1 MVTNKKN
8 SLPVLKDRKAALL
21 AFTPAILTAVVS
33 ASVPME
39 ASLVLPVFGFLI
51 MSVFFGLVALWWQ
64 AETER
69 QNLAVQLA
77 GLEQEAP
84 VPAAPLVLRPPRRAE
99 SPASILRELARTAG
113 EQGLAADVNPM
124 VRGQVH
130 AVRFPEPSLLP
141 SMRSPSAEEASR
153 MRRVAQAFEADRIE
167 LHLQP
172 VVSLPHRKIRFYE
185 ALARLRLMDGTLL
198 PPAEFLP
205 VLEASGRASDFDRRV
220 LMRSM
225 AIARHLVARGSD
237 AIVVVNITA
246 HSIAEPGFLWSL
258 AGLIDSSPDLLG
270 KIVLEMPQH
279 SWRHLDA
286 DHRAAL
292 AALRERS
299 VPFSLDRAADLRVDP
314 EALADLG
321 VRFIKLPA
329 DLMIKAAEQAD
340 GRYAGPELDV
350 RDFAPALRR
359 QGIRLIAERV
369 DEDGMVPLLCDLGVP
384 LAQGFAFAA
393 PRPVKEEIF
402 DQQAAKQPFDLG
414 EAPALLRRV
423 G

>member
-8 SLPVLKDRKAALL
+8 IITVLNDRKAALL
-21 AFTPAILTAVVS
+21 AFTPAILTAAVS

-39 ASLVLPVFGFLI
+39 AGLVLPVFGFLI

-69 QNLAVQLA
+69 QNLATQLA
-77 GLEQEAP
+77 GYEQEAP
-84 VPAAPLVLRPPRRAE
+84 AQAAPLVLRPPMRAE

-113 EQGLAADVNPM
+113 EQGFAADVNPM
-124 VRGQVH
+124 VRGRVQ
-130 AVRFPEPSLLP
+130 AARFPEPSLLP
-141 SMRSPSAEEASR
+141 SMRSPTAEEAGR
-153 MRRVAQAFEADRIE
+153 VRRIAQSFEADRIE

-172 VVSLPHRKIRFYE
+172 VVSLPHRRIRFYE
-185 ALARLRLMDGTLL
+185 ALARLRLADGTLL
-198 PPAEFLP
+198 APAEFLP

-225 AIARHLVARGSD
+225 AIVRHLVARGSD
-237 AIVVVNITA
+237 AIVTVNITA

-258 AGLIDSSPDLLG
+258 AGLIDTSPDLLG

-286 DHRAAL
+286 DHRGAL

-299 VPFSLDRAADLRVDP
+299 VPFSLDRAADLRFDP

-321 VRFIKLPA
+321 IRFMKLPA
-329 DLMIKAAEQAD
+329 ELMIKAAERAD

-359 QGIRLIAERV
+359 QGIRLVAERV
-369 DEDGMVPLLCDLGVP
+369 DDEGMVPLLCDLGVP

-393 PRPVKEEIF
+393 PRPVKAEIF
-402 DQQAAKQPFDLG
+402 DEQAAPQPVDT
-414 EAPALLRRV
+414 AVAASLLRRV